1 METKGSIQA
10 KTDELDGATDPE
22 MDGSVAQEEKVLARV
37 ARTVAARTRTPRNRG
52 MDYDKELLELRDQ
65 IRNARMEDVPPLIE
79 EMERLAGVA
88 ARRAKVTEGVVDP
101 MSPYFGR
108 LVLEEGERKREVLIG
123 RSTYLDPKTGVRIVD
138 WRDAP
143 VSRIYYRYEEGDD
156 YDETFGGREV
166 EGAVIVRRSLGISL
180 GRLTRIASPQGTFA
194 RRLDGTWKRAGAS
207 ATRLAGGQGIAMRP
221 EKHQAPTGKLGVN
234 SEDHVEDKS
243 LGEITALI
251 DARQFDLISQPTSGL
266 VVIQGGAGS
275 GKTTIGLHRLA
286 YLVFQDKKRFRND
299 NMLVVVFN
307 DALVRYISRV
317 LPSLGVPSV
326 PVMTYERWASKLRR
340 SHFPN
345 LPKDYADNTPSAATK
360 LKKHPRLLGLIDA
373 ATDVIV
379 KNIDGTIVETAKRLE
394 GGGRALSKWRESPK
408 DAPEHRLETLRA
420 WLKKPSN
427 AEVLSLNV
435 RHTLEREIDKCVGRC
450 QDVVGLWGELLTD
463 RSRLQLAFEGD
474 DSMGERELEWAHSWC
489 ARQIPLAIAA
499 REGRMEAF
507 LDGEAKQEDAIR
519 GADGAN
525 EEDQV
530 TMDVEDDAILLRL
543 YQRLRGPLMRGKQ
556 PIVYEHIFVD
566 ETQDVSPVE
575 LAVVVN
581 TASERQS
588 ITLAGDVAQKLYM
601 DNGFTNWQHVL
612 QQLKL
617 DHVSVE
623 PLKLSYRS
631 THEILDFATEVLG
644 PRKNE
649 VTGQAT
655 RHGAPVEFFGFAGTG
670 EAVAFLSEALREL
683 ARAEPLASIAIISR
697 TPEEADIYHKGL
709 VRAEVPNARRIAN
722 QDYPFRPGID
732 ITDVRQVKGLEFD
745 YVILVDVNASTYI
758 VDDESRHLLHIA
770 ATRAAHQLWII
781 STATPS
787 RLIPTALIE
796 A

>member
-1 METKGSIQA
+1 METKGTIEIAGEDPS
-10 KTDELDGATDPE
+10 ETDPE
-22 MDGSVAQEEKVLARV
+22 MEATIAQEEKVLARV

-138 WRDAP
+138 WRYAP

-166 EGAVIVRRSLGISL
+166 EGEVVVRRSLGISL
-180 GRLTRIASPQGTFA
+180 GRLTRVASPQGTFS
-194 RRLDGTWKRAGAS
+194 RRLDGTWKRAGLS

-317 LPSLGVPSV
+317 LPSLGVAGV
-326 PVMTYERWASKLRR
+326 PVMTYERWAAKLRR

-345 LPKDYADNTPSAATK
+345 MPKDYAENTPSAATK
-360 LKKHPRLLGLIDA
+360 LKKHPRLLALIDA

-379 KNIDGTIVETAKRLE
+379 KNIDRTIVDTAKRLE
-394 GGGRALSKWRESPK
+394 GGGRALTKWRESPK
-408 DAPEHRLETLRA
+408 NAPEYRLETLRS
-420 WLKKPSN
+420 WLKKTSSS
-427 AEVLSLNV
+427 ESLSLDV
-435 RHTLEREIDKCVGRC
+435 RHTLEREIDKCVRRC

-463 RSRLQLAFEGD
+463 RSKLEAAFKGD

-519 GADGAN
+519 GADGAS
-525 EEDQV
+525 EEEHV
-530 TMDVEDDAILLRL
+530 TMDIEDDAILLRL

-556 PIVYEHIFVD
+556 PIKYEHIFVD

-575 LAVVVN
+575 LAVVVD

-617 DHVSVE
+617 DHVSIE

-631 THEILDFATEVLG
+631 THEILDFATDVLG
-644 PRKNE
+644 PRRNE

-655 RHGAPVEFFGFAGTG
+655 RHGAPVEFFAFAGTG

-683 ARAEPLASIAIISR
+683 ARAEPLASVAIISR
-697 TPEEADIYHKGL
+697 TPDEADIYHKGL

-745 YVILVDVNASTYI
+745 YVILIEVNASTYL

-770 ATRAAHQLWII
+770 STRAAHQLWIV

-787 RLIPTALIE
+787 RLIPQALIDG
-796 A
+796 